1 MGKAMNSWKRN
12 SGLLLNFFVSRFG
25 IGNCLKKNLPQQV
38 RDRKMFEQSL
48 TMKIFKEPYWFHPN
62 KHYMIISVYIFSLL
76 GLLAFYNLIYI
87 QDARHGLM
95 VGSQKGDIYSFSIIT
110 HEVRRGGPRSM
121 PRSMYQGQ
129 RCFNL
134 FTVGDFIPIFARP
147 SEKQFDSMAMW

>member
-1 MGKAMNSWKRN
+1 
-12 SGLLLNFFVSRFG
+12 
-25 IGNCLKKNLPQQV
+25 
-38 RDRKMFEQSL
+38 
-48 TMKIFKEPYWFHPN
+48 
-62 KHYMIISVYIFSLL
+62 MIISVYIFSLL

-121 PRSMYQGQ
+121 PRSLYQGQ

-134 FTVGDFIPIFARP
+134 FTVGDFIPILERP
-147 SEKQFDSMAMW
+147 PEK